1 MKKFGLSLMG
11 LGVWAASW
19 AAGDKLIRFEE
30 LPEAARATVNRYF
43 DADQVASVKQE
54 YEWLGSVYEVKFYDG
69 TEIDFLGNGEWKE
82 IDCTPRALPAGLVPS
97 GIARLIE
104 KRFPERK
111 VVKIER
117 DRRDWEVELDDG
129 TDLKFDLQFNLIDI
143 DR

>member
-1 MKKFGLSLMG
+1 MKKIVLSLMG
-11 LGVWAASW
+11 LVVWAASW
-19 AAGDKLIRFEE
+19 AAGDNLIRFEE

>member
-1 MKKFGLSLMG
+1 MKKIVLSLMG
-11 LGVWAASW
+11 LVVWAASW

-69 TEIDFLGNGEWKE
+69 TEIAFLGNGAWKE

>member
-1 MKKFGLSLMG
+1 MKKIVLSLMG
-11 LGVWAASW
+11 LVVWAASW

-129 TDLKFDLQFNLIDI
+129 TDLKFNLQFNLIDI

>member
-1 MKKFGLSLMG
+1 MG
-11 LGVWAASW
+11 LVVWAASW

-129 TDLKFDLQFNLIDI
+129 TDLKFNLQFNLIDI

>member
-1 MKKFGLSLMG
+1 MG
-11 LGVWAASW
+11 LGGWAASW

>member
-1 MKKFGLSLMG
+1 MG
-11 LGVWAASW
+11 LVVWAASW

>member
-1 MKKFGLSLMG
+1 MKKIVLSLMG
-11 LGVWAASW
+11 LVVWASSW

>member
-1 MKKFGLSLMG
+1 MKKIVLSLMG
-11 LGVWAASW
+11 LVVWAASW

-117 DRRDWEVELDDG
+117 DRRNWEVELDDG

>member
-1 MKKFGLSLMG
+1 MKKIVLSLMG
-11 LGVWAASW
+11 LVVWAASW

>member
-1 MKKFGLSLMG
+1 MKKIVLSLMG
-11 LGVWAASW
+11 LVVWAASW

-111 VVKIER
+111 VVKIEQIGR
-117 DRRDWEVELDDG
+117 AHV
-129 TDLKFDLQFNLIDI
+129 
-143 DR
+143 

>member
-1 MKKFGLSLMG
+1 MKKIVLSLMG
-11 LGVWAASW
+11 LVVWAASW

-129 TDLKFDLQFNLIDI
+129 TDLKCDLQFNLIDI